1 LAVELGGQPFQLPP
15 GARAAYHAALSHASN
30 HLVTLL
36 AQALD
41 VLEYAG
47 IGDPAALIG
56 PLTRVALEGTLSQG
70 VGALTGPASRGD
82 AGTLTA
88 HVEALGTYAAAR
100 GALVGSD
107 LAVDSAGTAALD
119 TVASYRQLAA
129 ATVRA
134 AERDGRLSPGQAA
147 ASLEAL
153 NGAAS

>member
-1 LAVELGGQPFQLPP
+1 GGQPFQLPP
-15 GARAAYHAALSHASN
+15 GVRGAYHAAVSHAAN

-36 AQALD
+36 TQALD

-56 PLTRVALEGTLSQG
+56 PLTRVALEGALGQG

-82 AGTLTA
+82 AGTLET
-88 HVEALGTYAAAR
+88 HIEALRAYAAGR
-100 GALVGSD
+100 GALVD
-107 LAVDSAGTAALD
+107 PDVAVDSAGTAALD

-129 ATVRA
+129 ATIRA
-134 AERDGRLSPGQAA
+134 AERDGRVSPAQAA

-153 NGAAS
+153 NGAPS